1 MLGIWLLVSMSNEL
15 SKPSFKGIGFDF
27 DGVLLDSYACMEAS
41 WLATSSHFDLK
52 IPFESY
58 AQLVGLPF
66 KNILETLVIPESIR
80 SSVTRFYFDST
91 LRNQSMITSFVGA
104 RFLLKLIKKSGKSVF
119 LITSRPRAS
128 TERFLNYFQL
138 KFDCVVAGD
147 DLARGKPDVMPGQ
160 LALSKLGLQ
169 SDEVVY
175 IGDAQSDFQFAEA
188 LGWKFIFANYGFGKL
203 DGSGRPF
210 AEISKMNQIAEIV
223 LSGKRGGINE

>member
-1 MLGIWLLVSMSNEL
+1 MSNEL
-15 SKPSFKGIGFDF
+15 SKLSFKGVGFDF
-27 DGVLLDSYACMEAS
+27 DGVLLDSYACMETS
-41 WLATSSHFDLK
+41 WLATSSNFDLK

-66 KNILETLVIPESIR
+66 PNILENLVIPESIR

-104 RFLLKLIKKSGKSVF
+104 KSLLQLIKKSGKSVF
-119 LITSRPRAS
+119 LITSRSRAS
-128 TERFLNYFQL
+128 TERFLNDFQL

-147 DLARGKPDVMPGQ
+147 DLECGKPDVMPGQ
-160 LALSKLGLQ
+160 LALSKLGLK

-188 LGWKFIFANYGFGKL
+188 LDWKFIFANYGFGKL

-210 AEISKMNQIAEIV
+210 AEISKIGQIAEIV
-223 LSGKRGGINE
+223 LLDKRGETID